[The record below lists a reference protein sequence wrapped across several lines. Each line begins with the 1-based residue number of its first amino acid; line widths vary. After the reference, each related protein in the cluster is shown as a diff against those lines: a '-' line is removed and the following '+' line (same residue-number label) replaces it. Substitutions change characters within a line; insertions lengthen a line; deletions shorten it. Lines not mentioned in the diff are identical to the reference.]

1 MKTSIALLCAVST
14 LLVAGCCTTSHHT
27 KWEYKTVNTVADV
40 NKLADEGWLVA
51 GFSGYVDTSNSD
63 MTKFLLKRKKQ

>member
-1 MKTSIALLCAVST
+1 MKKTFALIFAVST
-14 LLVAGCCTTSHHT
+14 LLVAGCCTTSHNT

-51 GFSGYVDTSNSD
+51 GFSGYVDTGNFD